1 MLFKL
6 NPVFQE
12 IDLGIF
18 GGGGGGGG
26 GGSSK
31 SNSLYDWLNEKDE
44 EEE

>member
-12 IDLGIF
+12 IDLGIC
-18 GGGGGGGG
+18 GGGGGG

>member
-12 IDLGIF
+12 IDLGIC
-18 GGGGGGGG
+18 GGGG

>member
-12 IDLGIF
+12 IDFGIF
-18 GGGGGGGG
+18 GGGG

>member
-18 GGGGGGGG
+18 GGGGGG
-26 GGSSK
+26 SSK

-44 EEE
+44 DEE

>member
-18 GGGGGGGG
+18 GGGG

>member
-18 GGGGGGGG
+18 GGGG

-44 EEE
+44 EEEE

>member
-12 IDLGIF
+12 IDLGIC
-18 GGGGGGGG
+18 GGGG

-31 SNSLYDWLNEKDE
+31 YNSLYDWLNEKDE

>member
-18 GGGGGGGG
+18 GGGGGG